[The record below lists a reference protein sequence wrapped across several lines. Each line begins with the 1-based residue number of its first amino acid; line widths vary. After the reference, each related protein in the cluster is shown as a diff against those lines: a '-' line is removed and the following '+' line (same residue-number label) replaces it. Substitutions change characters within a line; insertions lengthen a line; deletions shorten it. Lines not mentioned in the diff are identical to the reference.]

1 MRKHHV
7 VVEKVSV
14 FRSNSKVAVGETSL
28 PCKAPWNN
36 MYFNTCGDA
45 APCWKLIGHTAHYDK
60 NLNTINN
67 IWKDNVPSNWR
78 HNAPSADSSVHE
90 PWKDHGFQK
99 YRDALSN
106 NEFLGRCQE
115 CKNDMEHDVWSLA
128 TAYDNFPRNEN
139 GYPSLLEI
147 EVSNKCNLECIM
159 CEPNLS
165 SGLAKKAGLPLLKP
179 YDDEFRQ
186 ELKEYIPHLTE
197 IRFNGGEP
205 FLHKMVY
212 DICDDIVELNPGL
225 TIGIA
230 TNGSVMNKNV
240 ERLLANNNVKPQV
253 SIDSLIPERYSQI
266 RVNGDLPKLLDNFEK
281 FKEYARKNNT
291 KVIVVV
297 NPMRNNWEE
306 MPSFLDFVREHDAG
320 LWYNSI
326 LHPEHLTI
334 KGLPSKELEHI
345 YKSLS
350 YETSLRIN
358 PNPKYAERDGNF
370 KTLEN
375 LVENKIKTWWEE
387 SLV

>member
-1 MRKHHV
+1 
-7 VVEKVSV
+7 
-14 FRSNSKVAVGETSL
+14 
-28 PCKAPWNN
+28 
-36 MYFNTCGDA
+36 
-45 APCWKLIGHTAHYDK
+45 
-60 NLNTINN
+60 
-67 IWKDNVPSNWR
+67 
-78 HNAPSADSSVHE
+78 
-90 PWKDHGFQK
+90 
-99 YRDALSN
+99 
-106 NEFLGRCQE
+106 
-115 CKNDMEHDVWSLA
+115 
-128 TAYDNFPRNEN
+128 
-139 GYPSLLEI
+139 
-147 EVSNKCNLECIM
+147 
-159 CEPNLS
+159 
-165 SGLAKKAGLPLLKP
+165 
-179 YDDEFRQ
+179 
-186 ELKEYIPHLTE
+186 
-197 IRFNGGEP
+197 
-205 FLHKMVY
+205 MVY

-253 SIDSLIPERYSQI
+253 SIDSLIPERYSEI

-387 SLV
+387 SLVV